1 MGDGLGL
8 LNKLRLDVHLL
19 TKEKGA
25 ALPQLG
31 RLCGQAG
38 QEVLPVVQEPE
49 CRPCMEYA
57 WNTMCLVGQQ
67 GLKFRVSVQEP
78 ECRPCMEYQGLV
90 GQHVFSRFILVVQ

>member
-1 MGDGLGL
+1 MGEPYLLHHVVRQMGDGLGL

-49 CRPCMEYA
+49 CRPCMEY
-57 WNTMCLVGQQ
+57 
-67 GLKFRVSVQEP
+67 
-78 ECRPCMEYQGLV
+78 QGLV